1 MPDSLTINPNLN
13 KGPKADVVDSP
24 NSDSKDFG
32 KVPDASNKK
41 DLHHDIPDLKKLNS
55 AETDLDFL
63 ELPKIENPEIPKAKK
78 VKKLRVPDDGS
89 LLAKF
94 INNNFISNIV
104 PTAFNMGSLVLNV
117 ISAIGD
123 AIPASEDSPFKKFT
137 SMLGQIGMRGFIFTN
152 ASYQFLEQVFFKNYA
167 SAAAYLCENII
178 AAKVKKPVIYLAR
191 GFIVGTYTIVN
202 SLRQLMGRDRF
213 DNLEDHISVLKQ
225 GLVKSFGL
233 LKEDIQGVFKYKDSK
248 EKTSFVQY
256 IKDHGFLNLRS
267 AKTGLMGT
275 LAGIAMWGGSSLWAL
290 GGGSKATTELATKI
304 RDIAGLF
311 CDAEK
316 LKPRHLE
323 LGRKFFWLS
332 GASYIFG
339 TISDLFKNTIPGTKN
354 LFVSLNA
361 IADVAGRMF
370 LREADVR
377 GEMK

>member
-1 MPDSLTINPNLN
+1 MPDSVTIKPKLNSGPKLDVMDPINP
-13 KGPKADVVDSP
+13 DSQ
-24 NSDSKDFG
+24 DFG
-32 KVPDASNKK
+32 ELAVVSEAKES
-41 DLHHDIPDLKKLNS
+41 HHQLPDLKKLS
-55 AETDLDFL
+55 SPETDEAKNEDK
-63 ELPKIENPEIPKAKK
+63 PK
-78 VKKLRVPDDGS
+78 KKLRVPDDGS

-94 INNNFISNIV
+94 LNNNFLSNII
-104 PTAFNMGSLVLNV
+104 PTALNMGSLVLNV

-152 ASYQFLEQVFFKNYA
+152 ASYQFLEQVSFKNYT
-167 SAAAYLCENII
+167 SAAAYLFENLI

-202 SLRQLMGRDRF
+202 SLRQLMGRATF
-213 DNLEDHISVLKQ
+213 KNVEDHISVLKQ
-225 GLVKSFGL
+225 GLIKSFHL
-233 LKEDIQGVFKYKDSK
+233 LKEDFQGILKYKDLK
-248 EKTSFVQY
+248 EKTSIFQY
-256 IKDHGFLNLRS
+256 IKEHGFLNLRS
-267 AKTGLMGT
+267 AETGLMGT
-275 LAGIAMWGGSSLWAL
+275 LAGITMWCGSSLWAL
-290 GGGSKATTELATKI
+290 GNGSKATTELATKI

-316 LKPRHLE
+316 LKPHHLQ

-339 TISDLFKNTIPGTKN
+339 TFSDLLKNYIPGTKN
-354 LFVSLNA
+354 FFVSLNA

-370 LREADVR
+370 LREADIR